1 MVSPALLRKLADVS
15 DNFQACF
22 RHFML
27 PQNKGLLNIFMK
39 ALGSVHMVS
48 LKEAKH
54 VQNPELKAT
63 MSKEE
68 KDIVQDLDDLK
79 YFQASLS

>member
-1 MVSPALLRKLADVS
+1 
-15 DNFQACF
+15 
-22 RHFML
+22 
-27 PQNKGLLNIFMK
+27 MK